1 MARWMCALCLL
12 LACATGPEKVNPQP
26 NKLDPHNPGDN
37 CIDTCPE
44 GMICT
49 GTSGIRWPK
58 KKVFPGRCE
67 LKPGRCAGDVD
78 CHRSARCVRTSDD
91 LGLCAE
97 APQL

>member
-12 LACATGPEKVNPQP
+12 LACATGPD
-26 NKLDPHNPGDN
+26 KLDPHTPGDD

-58 KKVFPGRCE
+58 KEGLARSLRTQTGPLRC
-67 LKPGRCAGDVD
+67 R
-78 CHRSARCVRTSDD
+78 R
-91 LGLCAE
+91 
-97 APQL
+97 